1 MEEKLINEKIITY
14 KNQSEI
20 SNLINSNLKEKY
32 FLIRHSSSENK
43 LFFKKSKTPH
53 IKIDW

>member
-32 FLIRHSSSENK
+32 FLIRQSSSENK